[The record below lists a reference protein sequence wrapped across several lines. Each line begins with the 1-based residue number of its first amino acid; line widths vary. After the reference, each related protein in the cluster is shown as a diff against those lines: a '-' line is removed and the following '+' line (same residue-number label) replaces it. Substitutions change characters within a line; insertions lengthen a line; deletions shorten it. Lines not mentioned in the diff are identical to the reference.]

1 MILII
6 LCLVLHNGS
15 YQSINLSEVWPQ
27 KLIMQTIFFK
37 EMIVLE
43 FNSNTNIENEEIF
56 IYVQMLT
63 CYDSFKYFYVE
74 LKGINKEM
82 NIVFLWTKACL
93 KKRWHLKLFN
103 WIWTVIRSKKEN
115 PLDWSILSS
124 VASLIVK
131 WICYFYY

>member
-1 MILII
+1 
-6 LCLVLHNGS
+6 
-15 YQSINLSEVWPQ
+15 
-27 KLIMQTIFFK
+27 MQTIFFK

-82 NIVFLWTKACL
+82 NIVFL
-93 KKRWHLKLFN
+93 
-103 WIWTVIRSKKEN
+103 
-115 PLDWSILSS
+115 
-124 VASLIVK
+124 
-131 WICYFYY
+131 

>member
-1 MILII
+1 MT
-6 LCLVLHNGS
+6 
-15 YQSINLSEVWPQ
+15 SETDHADD
-27 KLIMQTIFFK
+27 LFK

-82 NIVFLWTKACL
+82 NILTLFFL
-93 KKRWHLKLFN
+93 
-103 WIWTVIRSKKEN
+103 
-115 PLDWSILSS
+115 
-124 VASLIVK
+124 
-131 WICYFYY
+131 

>member
-1 MILII
+1 
-6 LCLVLHNGS
+6 
-15 YQSINLSEVWPQ
+15 
-27 KLIMQTIFFK
+27 MQTIFFK